1 VIVLLLLLVQL
12 TQYVM
17 VHTMVDL
24 RPPEEVEQLLL
35 VDFALVQQLD
45 HMDVGREIVDWL
57 RKKSE
62 RFFFSFSLVLLTDE

>member
-24 RPPEEVEQLLL
+24 RPREEVEQLLL

-62 RFFFSFSLVLLTDE
+62 RFFFSFSLAITYR

>member
-1 VIVLLLLLVQL
+1 
-12 TQYVM
+12 M

-24 RPPEEVEQLLL
+24 RLREEVEQLLL

-57 RKKSE
+57 RKKK
-62 RFFFSFSLVLLTDE
+62 RKILLLILACITYR

>member
-24 RPPEEVEQLLL
+24 RPREEVEQLLL

>member
-62 RFFFSFSLVLLTDE
+62 RFFFSFSLAITYR